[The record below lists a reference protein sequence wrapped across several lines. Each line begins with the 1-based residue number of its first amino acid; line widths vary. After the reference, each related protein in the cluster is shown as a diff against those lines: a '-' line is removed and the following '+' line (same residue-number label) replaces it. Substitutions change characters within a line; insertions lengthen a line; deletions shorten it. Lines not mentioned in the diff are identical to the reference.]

1 MNDKAPTPSAVCES
15 PGLLCLVARRM
26 GIDTQHEA
34 IAFVLH
40 NSVVRRAEG
49 FAAQARIEIHHGSKT
64 IIATLF
70 ETVGDHLGEGEIGL
84 SEAAWRRL
92 GVQEGETV
100 TVTHPQPLESM
111 SSVRRKIFGEHIDG
125 KELKAILGDIAT
137 GRYSDI
143 QLSAFITACSA
154 RVLARDE
161 VIGLTRA
168 MIEVGEKLTWEHHP
182 IADKHSVGGLPGN
195 RTTPVIVPIVACA
208 GLTMPKTSS
217 RAITSPAGTADTMET
232 LAPVNLTLAKMRSVV
247 EQVGGCIA
255 WGGTVKLSPADDIL
269 IRIERAL
276 DIDSEGQLVASVL
289 SKKIA
294 AGATHVI
301 IDIPVGATAKVRSQ
315 KSAKLL
321 SDSLADV
328 ARTFGVEARAVVSD
342 GSQPVGRGM
351 GPALEAHDVLAVLQ
365 NEAGAPQDLRER
377 SLALAGG
384 LIELAGKAKAGEG
397 VPLAAEILADGRA
410 WKKFQNICEA
420 QGGMRTPPRARHH
433 RPIVAARD
441 GVITDID
448 NRRLSRIAK
457 LAGAPDSKA
466 AGLELHVRLG
476 DHVKKGEPLF
486 TLHAETPGEFNYAL
500 DYTANKARD
509 VITIGAR

>member
-1 MNDKAPTPSAVCES
+1 MNDKTPSAVCES

-26 GIDTQHEA
+26 GIDAQHEA
-34 IAFVLH
+34 VVFVRH
-40 NSVVRRAEG
+40 DSVVRRAEG
-49 FAAQARIEIHHGSKT
+49 FAAQARLEIRYGTKT

-70 ETVGDHLGEGEIGL
+70 EIEGDHLGDGEIGL

-92 GVQEGETV
+92 GIHEGETV

-111 SSVRRKIFGEHIDG
+111 SSVRRKIFGEHIDA
-125 KELKAILGDIAT
+125 KELKAILADITA

-143 QLSAFITACSA
+143 QLASFITACSA
-154 RVLARDE
+154 RVLTRDE
-161 VIGLTRA
+161 IIGLTRA
-168 MIEVGEKLTWEHHP
+168 MIDVGERLAWKHHP

-195 RTTPVIVPIVACA
+195 RTTPIIVPIVACA
-208 GLTMPKTSS
+208 GLMIPKTSS
-217 RAITSPAGTADTMET
+217 RAITSPSGTADTMET
-232 LAPVNLTLAKMRSVV
+232 LAPVNLSLAKMRKVV
-247 EQVGGCIA
+247 EQEGGCIA

-269 IRIERAL
+269 IRVERAL

-289 SKKIA
+289 SKKVA

-315 KSAKLL
+315 KSAHML

-328 ARTFGVEARAVVSD
+328 ARAFGVEARAVISD
-342 GSQPVGRGM
+342 GSQPVGRGI
-351 GPALEAHDVLAVLQ
+351 GPSLEAHDVLAVLK
-365 NEAGAPQDLRER
+365 NESGAPADLRER
-377 SLALAGG
+377 ALALAGG

-397 VPLAAEILADGRA
+397 VAMATGILTDVRA
-410 WKKFQNICEA
+410 WQKFQRICEA
-420 QGGMRTPPRARHH
+420 QGGMRTPTHARHH

-441 GVITDID
+441 GKISDID
-448 NRRLSRIAK
+448 NRRLARIAK

-476 DHVKKGEPLF
+476 DRVRKGEPLF

-500 DYTANKARD
+500 DYTANKAPD
-509 VITIGAR
+509 VITIGAH